1 MSDATMSEPMLSIE
15 RLIPAPPEVLFALWT
30 EPVQLARWGAP
41 DGYEPTVHALDVR
54 PGGRWRTTLRASD
67 GRVVATCG
75 VYRIVDPPCRLVFT
89 WAWEKPNGDPGH
101 ETEVS
106 VSFEATP
113 GGTRLVLVQQ
123 RFESKDARDRHDAGW
138 AASLN
143 RLAKIAG

>member
-1 MSDATMSEPMLSIE
+1 M
-15 RLIPAPPEVLFALWT
+15 PAPPEVLFALWT
-30 EPVQLARWGAP
+30 EPVQLARWWAP
-41 DGYEPTVHALDVR
+41 DGYEPTVDALDVR

-106 VSFEATP
+106 VSFEPAF
-113 GGTRLVLVQQ
+113 LL
-123 RFESKDARDRHDAGW
+123 D
-138 AASLN
+138 AAS
-143 RLAKIAG
+143 RGAGYFLASTSREAPNNGGKRCGPLCSV